1 MAVLDILQKMFGQS
15 PVVAPQAAAAPSGD
29 PSQSPIMQ
37 FLQQAGLNA
46 PLDPQEEQRRAISR
60 GLLDFGKAM
69 SSSKQD
75 FLPALAGSI
84 GEGAG
89 GYLDTKDAS
98 AEKKIGRAHV

>member
-15 PVVAPQAAAAPSGD
+15 PVAAPQVAAPTGD

-46 PLDPQEEQRRAISR
+46 PIDPQQEQRRAISR

-69 SSSKQD
+69 SSSTQD
-75 FLPALAGSI
+75 FLPALAGSL
-84 GEGAG
+84 GEGA
-89 GYLDTKDAS
+89 YLR
-98 AEKKIGRAHV
+98 GQP